1 MASIIAGIDTNHPG
15 RFATQLLDQVL
26 VYTDGK
32 VSDDMT
38 VLVAAVWEKA

>member
-1 MASIIAGIDTNHPG
+1 
-15 RFATQLLDQVL
+15 LDQVL